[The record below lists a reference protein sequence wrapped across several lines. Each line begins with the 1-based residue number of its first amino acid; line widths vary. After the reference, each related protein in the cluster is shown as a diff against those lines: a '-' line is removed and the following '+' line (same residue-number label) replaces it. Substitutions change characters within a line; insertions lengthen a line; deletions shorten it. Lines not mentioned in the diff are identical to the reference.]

1 MSQSADVPADPPGN
15 SPSVSRGGRGLLSAI
30 KSMWRRGEP
39 VDARA
44 ALSRNPKLKAEK
56 SVVLDLAYEEYC
68 LRDETGQPPDPD
80 EFCERFPTYKA
91 SLRRLIEAHRLLED
105 NSYLLAGG
113 QPVRWPEPGETFLGY
128 RLVSELGRGAFARV
142 FLATEPALGNRQ
154 VAIKVSLQGA
164 SEAETLGRLNHPN
177 IVPVHSV
184 REEQPSGLTVV
195 CMPYLGSATLCDVLD
210 KASTVDARSSRARTI
225 LDAVQEIA
233 PAAETSVAIQPDPRL
248 TRGSYIDGII
258 HIGAQLADALAC
270 IHGRGICHLDL
281 KPSNVLMT
289 PDGRPMLLDFNLAF
303 DRQINDNRLGGT
315 LPYMSPEQLQA
326 IGSGDIE
333 ASSGVRASSDLYSL
347 GVILYELLTGT
358 HPFGPIP
365 LKLPPKEIREILLK
379 RQQGG
384 PRPIRELNPAV
395 DKGLARTIERCLA
408 FDLKGRPESAAV
420 VVGDLRR
427 SLSAH
432 RRLRRWS
439 INHPVLATT
448 LVIAALAAGSAGTYA
463 LVTREP
469 YALRHFHAGLRAYA
483 DEDYQRAV
491 TELTLAVQADD
502 SNPDAWFTRGKAHQA
517 KQEFPEALSDYDR
530 SNKLR
535 LDGRTL
541 ACMGYCQNHDPLRDP
556 NKAVGFYISAINA
569 GFAPAAVYNNL
580 GYSHYESGKTMAV
593 LANAL
598 NALNKAIEIDPNL
611 RTAYYNRYW
620 CDSQKAHSNPA
631 YIPWPAIADIEKT
644 IEMGPPEPVVFLRAA
659 SLYSIAG
666 QHDAALRHV
675 FCVCCLPG
683 DFFGNAVRMCTVAH
697 QPRWAKPV
705 LRHMASALDA
715 GLNPQHFR
723 SLVYVQFRND
733 PVFQALL
740 QKERPASVLHPDLA
754 RVIDPADLSD

>member
-1 MSQSADVPADPPGN
+1 MSQSDNVPAPPPKPPGD
-15 SPSVSRGGRGLLSAI
+15 SSSVSRGGRGLLSAI
-30 KSMWRRGEP
+30 KSMWRRGDP

-68 LRDETGQPPDPD
+68 LRDEAGQPPDPD

-184 REEQPSGLTVV
+184 REEQGSGLTVV

-233 PAAETSVAIQPDPRL
+233 PAAEPSVALQPDPRL
-248 TRGSYIDGII
+248 TRGSYIDGIL
-258 HIGAQLADALAC
+258 HVGAQLADALAC

-365 LKLPPKEIREILLK
+365 LKLPPKEIRETLLK
-379 RQQGG
+379 RQRGG

-395 DKGLARTIERCLA
+395 DKGLARLIERCLA
-408 FDLKGRPESAAV
+408 FDTKCRPESAAV
-420 VVGDLRR
+420 VVGDLRQ
-427 SLSAH
+427 SLAAH

-439 INHPVLATT
+439 VNHPVLATT
-448 LVIAALAAGSAGTYA
+448 LVIAALAAGSAGVYVLA
-463 LVTREP
+463 TREP
-469 YALRHFHAGLRAYA
+469 YAVRHFHAGLRAYA
-483 DEDYQRAV
+483 DKDYTRAV
-491 TELTLAVQADD
+491 AELTLAVQADD
-502 SNPDAWFTRGKAHQA
+502 RIPEAWFTRGKAHQA
-517 KQEFPEALSDYDR
+517 KQEIPEAFSDYDR
-530 SNKLR
+530 SSKLR
-535 LDGRTL
+535 PDGRTS
-541 ACMGYCQNHDPLRDP
+541 ACMGYCQNVEPLRSP
-556 NKAVGFYISAINA
+556 NKAVAYYLSAIEA

-580 GYSHYESGKTMAV
+580 GYSHYELGQTLAKTAE
-593 LANAL
+593 AL
-598 NALNKAIEIDPNL
+598 KALNKAIEIDPSL
-611 RTAYYNRYW
+611 RTAYYNRVW
-620 CDSQKAHSNPA
+620 CDARIANSNPC
-631 YIPWPAIADIEKT
+631 YIPWPGIADIKKT
-644 IEMGPPEPVVFLRAA
+644 IQLGPPEPVIFFRAVM
-659 SLYSIAG
+659 LYTLAG
-666 QHDAALRHV
+666 QHDASLRRA
-675 FCVCCLPG
+675 FCLPG
-683 DFFGNAVRMCTVAH
+683 DFFGNAARLIGAAH
-697 QPRWAKPV
+697 QRRWGEP
-705 LRHMASALDA
+705 ALHYIGLAIDA
-715 GLNPQHFR
+715 GQDPQNFR
-723 SLVYVQFRND
+723 GPLFAEFRND

-740 QKERPASVLHPDLA
+740 QKERPASLHPDIP
-754 RVIDPADLSD
+754 RVIDPADLPD